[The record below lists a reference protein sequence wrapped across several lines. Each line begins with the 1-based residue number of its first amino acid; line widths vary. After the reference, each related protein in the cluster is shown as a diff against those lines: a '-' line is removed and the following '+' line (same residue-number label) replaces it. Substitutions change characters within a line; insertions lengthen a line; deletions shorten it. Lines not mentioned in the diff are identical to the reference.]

1 MKTGQLI
8 EVANGFGG
16 GDGIVKGKK
25 DQFYVSDWKNGKVFS
40 VKLEKGAVANAELLK
55 EGFAAA
61 ADIAPSQDGKFLL
74 VPDMKAGELVYLPI
88 K

>member
-1 MKTGQLI
+1 
-8 EVANGFGG
+8 VVN
-16 GDGIVKGKK
+16 
-25 DQFYVSDWKNGKVFS
+25 S
-40 VKLEKGAVANAELLK
+40 KLVK

-61 ADIAPSQDGKFLL
+61 ADIAIAPDGKTLL